1 MGRDV
6 KRYFWYFHSF
16 LYPRASVVLRQR
28 RLSEAEACPAGAGGA
43 PAGTGKLALELERTR
58 ICGAEPRW
66 RRLLFPGSG
75 GRTARVNGIVA
86 VARVAHRSGIEMT
99 IPCAWIRV
107 SSELTPSVKMDL
119 AWI

>member
-1 MGRDV
+1 MSIGIFGISTVFLTPGRLLSCA
-6 KRYFWYFHSF
+6 KGAFRR
-16 LYPRASVVLRQR
+16 PRPVRLARGVRQP
-28 RLSEAEACPAGAGGA
+28 EGANWHWSW
-43 PAGTGKLALELERTR
+43 ERTR

-99 IPCAWIRV
+99 IPRADTRFV
-107 SSELTPSVKMDL
+107 APNSF
-119 AWI
+119 